1 MQGERLQTWQGFGT
15 PPDSR
20 SPSGS
25 SIYMMDSLCVEVAL
39 YHADQF
45 TTYGIL
51 RREVGLGGG
60 ANPSTYLPIM

>member
-1 MQGERLQTWQGFGT
+1 MQGDRLQTWQGLGT
-15 PPDSR
+15 PPDS

-25 SIYMMDSLCVEVAL
+25 SRYMMDSLCVEVAL

-51 RREVGLGGG
+51 RREEGLGGG
-60 ANPSTYLPIM
+60 ANPSTYFPIM